1 MAHGHYRHSRIGKL
15 HSARHREIVLNGGDS
30 GSGLLKEV
38 DPLQNSINPATDTL
52 PDEDCDPSQN
62 SICLE
67 HKMNDSDALEKR
79 HETTSGDG
87 TVVETVLQVVDA
99 SSHILLQSTAADY
112 PMTISDSVYGTF
124 TISSSESMATT
135 DSSSMT
141 DSLSLTASLAVTASV
156 EIALMTS
163 PTLAPTTQPTT
174 SLLPETSLSVAPTTS
189 TQSTSNSTSQHPSF
203 SIRVASAISSSVW
216 ASTPL
221 IAPSSSTHTASITSP
236 EANNYWSHSNPSSSS
251 SAISTTSETYTTSS
265 SSVYWGS
272 ENTATATSSST
283 PLSTSETQASGQG
296 SSNNPDTP
304 KIVGGVVG
312 SVAGLALIILLL
324 FYYLR
329 RRGFFMGNKAHPA
342 ISDDAAAGAGI
353 GASAAAGAAAGT
365 REVAERRSS
374 NEPLFTASYFAPA
387 FVKRWR
393 QSTATT
399 RTDSTIDSTSSERS
413 FQKISGRK
421 LPPVLTH
428 GGDGFG
434 GGLDGDSPVV
444 PGFFPT
450 SPAGPVGS
458 PSYNAPPPASPYGM
472 PLDSNYTREI
482 EEINSPPRLGPGQI
496 PVSNSVNAAHSITV
510 TPAQSVAQPQSA
522 IPFIPPRPDGLGR
535 SLHSYDGSRS
545 SRFTE
550 GIDM

>member
-15 HSARHREIVLNGGDS
+15 HSARHHREVYFNGEDS
-30 GSGLLKEV
+30 GHELLKEV
-38 DPLQNSINPATDTL
+38 DPLQNPILPATDN
-52 PDEDCDPSQN
+52 PSDEYCDPSQN

-67 HKMNDSDALEKR
+67 HKMNESDALAKR
-79 HETTSGDG
+79 DETTSDDV

-112 PMTISDSVYGTF
+112 PMTISDSTYGTF
-124 TISSSESMATT
+124 TISSSESVATT
-135 DSSSMT
+135 ASPAMS
-141 DSLSLTASLAVTASV
+141 ASLGVTASV
-156 EIALMTS
+156 EIPLLTS
-163 PTLAPTTQPTT
+163 PTLAPATQPTI
-174 SLLPETSLSVAPTTS
+174 SLLSETSLSVAPTTS
-189 TQSTSNSTSQHPSF
+189 TQYTSNTTSQHPSS

-216 ASTPL
+216 SSTPL
-221 IAPSSSTHTASITSP
+221 VGPSSSTHTASITSP
-236 EANNYWSHSNPSSSS
+236 EANNHWSYSNSGSTS
-251 SAISTTSETYTTSS
+251 SASSTASETYTTSS
-265 SSVYWGS
+265 SSVFGGS
-272 ENTATATSSST
+272 EQTATATGTST
-283 PLSTSETQASGQG
+283 ASSTSETQASKQG
-296 SSNNPDTP
+296 STNNSDTP

-329 RRGFFMGNKAHPA
+329 RRGYLMGNKAHTA
-342 ISDDAAAGAGI
+342 ISDDAAAGAGT
-353 GASAAAGAAAGT
+353 GALAGAGAAAAGT

-374 NEPLFTASYFAPA
+374 NDPLFTASYFAPA
-387 FVKRWR
+387 FMKRWR

-399 RTDSTIDSTSSERS
+399 RTDSTVDSTSSERG

-434 GGLDGDSPVV
+434 GGLDGDSPTV
-444 PGFFPT
+444 PGFFPS
-450 SPAGPVGS
+450 SPGAGPVGS
-458 PSYNAPPPASPYGM
+458 PSYHAPPPTLPYGM
-472 PLDSNYTREI
+472 PLDSNFTREI
-482 EEINSPPRLGPGQI
+482 EELNTPSRQSPVHL
-496 PVSNSVNAAHSITV
+496 PVSSAVNAAHPITV
-510 TPAQSVAQPQSA
+510 TPAHPIPQPQSA

-550 GIDM
+550 GIDT